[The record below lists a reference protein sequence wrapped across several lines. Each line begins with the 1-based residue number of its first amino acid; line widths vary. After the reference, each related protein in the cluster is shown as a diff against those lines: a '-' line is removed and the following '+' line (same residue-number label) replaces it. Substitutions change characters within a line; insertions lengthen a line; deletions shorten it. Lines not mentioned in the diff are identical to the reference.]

1 MENQT
6 MFMTEENFTKEK
18 FDIVTCLYESQLFIC
33 GKEYIAP
40 EKGSIR
46 RKLKLYLKHWIAHAG

>member
-1 MENQT
+1 

-18 FDIVTCLYESQLFIC
+18 FDIVTCLYKSQLFIC